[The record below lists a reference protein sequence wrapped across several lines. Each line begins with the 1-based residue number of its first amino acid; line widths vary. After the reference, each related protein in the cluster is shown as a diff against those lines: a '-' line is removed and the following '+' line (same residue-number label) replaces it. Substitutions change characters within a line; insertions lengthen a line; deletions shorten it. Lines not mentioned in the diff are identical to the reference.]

1 MNLGDKIALSKDR
14 WERKPADHYPTPAEA
29 TEALLSYLFLLG
41 SLRVREPCC
50 GQGHISKVLEA
61 HGHRVTSSDLHD
73 MGYGETGIDYLK
85 TREKSARFYDFDAV
99 ITNPPFS
106 LAEQFIRRALRD
118 APLVAMFLPNN
129 YWHAEGRRRLF
140 ESRPPMVVLAL
151 TWRPAFL
158 EKERGKSPLSNFV
171 WTVWNDAHPGPT
183 QYKLL
188 AKPC

>member
-1 MNLGDKIALSKDR
+1 MNLGETIAASKER
-14 WERKPADHYPTPAEA
+14 WERKPADFYPTPSEA
-29 TEALLSYLFLLG
+29 TEALLDYLSLLG
-41 SLRVREPCC
+41 PKRIHEPCC
-50 GQGHISKVLEA
+50 GEGHISKVLEA

-73 MGYGETGIDYLK
+73 TGYGTPGIDYLA
-85 TREKSARFYDFDAV
+85 TREKNPRFYDYDAV

-140 ESRPPMVVLAL
+140 ESRPPMAVLAL

-158 EKERGKSPLSNFV
+158 EKERGKSPLSNFI
-171 WTVWNDAHPGPT
+171 WTVWNDAYRGST

-188 AKPC
+188 AKP